1 MQNVG
6 SIASVERAVG
16 YKIFDLVSCGVT
28 RKCTTSSTSSIWR
41 RHSFLLL
48 HWINEIYPR
57 KAFSK
62 QAVFVKH
69 FRFLIYIEHSKN
81 ILINIFCIN
90 FELLG
95 NWPMYKEFFLPHSMK
110 HGLIRWHAPV
120 VGMMWCRSMMIQMI
134 QRMRRRMVR
143 MMWMMRVRIMIYSM
157 VIRATNSIPISHYD
171 HHFETKHTFWIITFV
186 NSSDNNCE
194 EKYQHL

>member
-1 MQNVG
+1 MIWCHVEWHG
-6 SIASVERAVG
+6 SILH
-16 YKIFDLVSCGVT
+16 LVHPPSGEDT
-28 RKCTTSSTSSIWR
+28 
-41 RHSFLLL
+41 
-48 HWINEIYPR
+48 
-57 KAFSK
+57 
-62 QAVFVKH
+62 VF
-69 FRFLIYIEHSKN
+69 FCYIELMKFTRLRIPLNKQFLSNIFVFRSILNRNSTN

-95 NWPMYKEFFLPHSMK
+95 NWLINEEFSLPHSMK
-110 HGLIRWHAPV
+110 HGLIRWHASV

-143 MMWMMRVRIMIYSM
+143 MMRMMRVRIMIYSM

-186 NSSDNNCE
+186 NSSNNNYE